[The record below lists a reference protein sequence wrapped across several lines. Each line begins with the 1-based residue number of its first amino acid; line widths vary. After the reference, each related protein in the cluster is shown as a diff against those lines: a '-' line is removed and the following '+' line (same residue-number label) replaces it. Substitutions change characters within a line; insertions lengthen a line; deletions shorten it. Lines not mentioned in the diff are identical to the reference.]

1 MVLFSGVVLILIV
14 LLSRKE
20 DLFNLPQRNF
30 RAWLLICIFYPVFS
44 ASIQEVIYRTFLF
57 RRYNSLFKNK
67 WILVLVSAMAFS
79 FVHIVYY
86 SPVSL
91 ILTLIAG
98 LYLAYIYEKTGS
110 VLFTSI
116 LHGLLGI
123 IIFTVGLGQY
133 FRLDMYKWL

>member
-1 MVLFSGVVLILIV
+1 MDPLQ
-14 LLSRKE
+14 
-20 DLFNLPQRNF
+20 DLKRL
-30 RAWLLICIFYPVFS
+30 
-44 ASIQEVIYRTFLF
+44 YRVF